1 VLRRYLTRRGRRLR
15 IDQAKIAA
23 EARLDV
29 KFLLSCSD
37 DTLPADEIAVGY
49 KQLLEV
55 ERAWRDMKQTLEIR
69 PVYHRLEDRIRAHV
83 LLCWLALLL
92 IRVAETTCSDTWANL
107 RRELQRMHLGQFQ
120 GPAGRV
126 TQRTETTRP
135 QAAIFRALHLPEP
148 PRIHHVDTP
157 DAA

>member
-37 DTLPADEIAVGY
+37 DTLPADEIALGY

-55 ERAWRDMKQTLEIR
+55 ERTWRDMKQTLEIR

-92 IRVAETTCSDTWANL
+92 IRIAETRTGDTWANL
-107 RRELQRMHLGQFQ
+107 RRELQRLHLGTFS
-120 GPAGRV
+120 GPAGTIRQRTDTTH
-126 TQRTETTRP
+126 TQRKIL
-135 QAAIFRALHLPEP
+135 AALDIDEP
-148 PRIHHVDTP
+148 PKFFDITP
-157 DAA
+157 NA